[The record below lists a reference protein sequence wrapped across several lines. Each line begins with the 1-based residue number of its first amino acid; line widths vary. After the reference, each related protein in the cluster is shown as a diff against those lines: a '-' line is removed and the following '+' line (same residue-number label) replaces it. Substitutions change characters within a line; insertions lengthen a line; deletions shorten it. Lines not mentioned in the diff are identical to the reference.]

1 LILSLSTL
9 GLALGEELWLAYLPK
24 YLVGLGASSLV
35 VGAFASLRDFLDGA
49 YQYPGGWL
57 TDHLGRKRALM
68 IFTAA
73 AICGYVFCA
82 SANHWWM
89 VFAGFVLVMA
99 WKSGAFPTSFAIIGD
114 ALPYGKRGFAF
125 SIVSILQRF
134 PRVIGAPVGG
144 MMLAGLGII
153 VGVKF
158 ALAITIGLALLVLS
172 AQFFGFQ
179 ESIHAFST
187 SPKQPVRIVFRSIP
201 SSLKRLLVV
210 ECLVRFGEAMSLS
223 FIVLYVTNVLNFSV
237 AQYGLLFA
245 LQQFIAVSMYL
256 PSGRLADLTGR
267 KPIIALTFFCFAF
280 FPLAIAWAGTTNWII
295 AAFAVGGLK
304 EFGEPAR
311 KSYIVDEAPPE
322 LRGRVV
328 GLYYTMRNLSIV
340 PAGLIGGLLW
350 SVSPAIPLV
359 ATFGLALVGL
369 LLFLRRSE

>member
-1 LILSLSTL
+1 
-9 GLALGEELWLAYLPK
+9 
-24 YLVGLGASSLV
+24 
-35 VGAFASLRDFLDGA
+35 
-49 YQYPGGWL
+49 
-57 TDHLGRKRALM
+57 
-68 IFTAA
+68 
-73 AICGYVFCA
+73 
-82 SANHWWM
+82 
-89 VFAGFVLVMA
+89 
-99 WKSGAFPTSFAIIGD
+99 
-114 ALPYGKRGFAF
+114 
-125 SIVSILQRF
+125 
-134 PRVIGAPVGG
+134 
-144 MMLAGLGII
+144 
-153 VGVKF
+153 
-158 ALAITIGLALLVLS
+158 
-172 AQFFGFQ
+172 
-179 ESIHAFST
+179 
-187 SPKQPVRIVFRSIP
+187 
-201 SSLKRLLVV
+201 
-210 ECLVRFGEAMSLS
+210 VRFGEAMSLS